1 MSSTKKSHF
10 HIHIFTFWGGMFT
23 ENHIFIYIFINIY
36 KYKSILS
43 FFVNCND
50 YKK

>member
-10 HIHIFTFWGGMFT
+10 HIHIFTFRGEMFT

-36 KYKSILS
+36 ININLFSRFL
-43 FFVNCND
+43 
-50 YKK
+50 